1 MTSKLDCVQQ
11 LIDIECNEIRNLLI
25 VKNRRYGNAAVE
37 PIRLFSKANATEQ
50 IKVRID
56 DKLSRLANRQDDEDE
71 DVTLDLIGYLI
82 LLRVAER
89 YRKQREAAEEGAIR
103 VTL

>member
-1 MTSKLDCVQQ
+1 MTSKLDIVQQ
-11 LIDIECNEIRNLLI
+11 LIDVECYEIRELLTT
-25 VKNRRYGNAAVE
+25 KNRRYGNAAVE
-37 PIRLFSKANATEQ
+37 PFRLFSKANATEQ

-71 DVTLDLIGYLI
+71 DATLDLIGYLI

-89 YRKQREAAEEGAIR
+89 YRKQREAAQEEAIR
-103 VTL
+103 VTV